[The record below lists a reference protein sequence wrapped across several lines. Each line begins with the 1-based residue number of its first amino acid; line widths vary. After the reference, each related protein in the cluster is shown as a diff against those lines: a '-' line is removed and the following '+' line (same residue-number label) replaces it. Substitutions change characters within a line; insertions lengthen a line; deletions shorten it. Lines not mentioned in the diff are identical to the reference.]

1 MHHEAKLM
9 NVATKEV
16 FYDKLSFITIELP
29 QFNKKEDE
37 LVTLYDKWL
46 FVLRNLS
53 RLMERPA
60 ALQERVFASLFR
72 HAEIDK
78 MQPNERRQYEESLFD
93 YNDINNSN
101 VKHFREGKEVGAKEK
116 TLDIARKLKAAG
128 VEDAVILVTTG
139 LKREELDNL

>member
-1 MHHEAKLM
+1 M
-9 NVATKEV
+9 
-16 FYDKLSFITIELP
+16 SFITIELP
-29 QFNKKEDE
+29 KFNKKEDE

-53 RLMERPA
+53 QLMERPA

-78 MQPNERRQYEESLFD
+78 MQPNERRQYEKSLFD

-101 VKHFREGKEVGAKEK
+101 VKHFREGREEGLKEGKEEGLKEGKEEGAKEK
-116 TLDIARKLKAAG
+116 TMEIARNLKAAG
-128 VEDAVILVTTG
+128 VNIAVIQTTTG
-139 LKREELDNL
+139 LSKEEIEEI